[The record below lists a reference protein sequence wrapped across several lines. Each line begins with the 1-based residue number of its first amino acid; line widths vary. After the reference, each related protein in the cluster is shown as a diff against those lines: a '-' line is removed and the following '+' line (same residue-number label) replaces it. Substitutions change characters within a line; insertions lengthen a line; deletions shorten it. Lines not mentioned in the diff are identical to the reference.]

1 MTPEESYNPFVRNQT
16 IVDPKVVFTWK
27 PKAVRD
33 IKDKCI
39 IVLDT
44 NVLLIP
50 YTVGK
55 HTLGEISGVY
65 ERLAKQKRL
74 IVPAQV
80 AREFA
85 YNRVAKQ
92 SEMLQSLASTRAK
105 LVPPDLKPYPLL
117 DMLDEYSVLKEN
129 VSEARSKL
137 DAAQETLKKLIEK
150 LSSAE
155 WDDPVSDVYSRVLGG
170 SIHDIEIDE
179 QKLKDDLKYRFDH
192 KIPPG
197 YKDAAKEDSGVGDL
211 LIWKTILDIGST
223 RNSDLM
229 FVTGEEKSDWWH
241 LFEKRPLAIR
251 HELVEEYRRVSGGK
265 TFQMLKLSDLLE
277 LFNVPE
283 EVVTEVKGSE
293 LEEIQKAP
301 ATIRHSDRLASEARW
316 RQRAGHTGSL
326 EYLLSDRIIRCLT
339 SQFEADEYPRAIGNR
354 FDLVL
359 RSKRGASF
367 DYLVNVRSIH
377 NVREMNELHKFDN
390 SPAYFVENYF
400 NESGR
405 YALYISIFIS
415 EDPSTFETLPD
426 TPFFVDFRLGL
437 ANGLNSSIL
446 RGSYVLYAM
455 DFDHLVN
462 LDCRTI
468 SGMFPLMER

>member
-1 MTPEESYNPFVRNQT
+1 
-16 IVDPKVVFTWK
+16 
-27 PKAVRD
+27 
-33 IKDKCI
+33 
-39 IVLDT
+39 
-44 NVLLIP
+44 
-50 YTVGK
+50 
-55 HTLGEISGVY
+55 
-65 ERLAKQKRL
+65 
-74 IVPAQV
+74 
-80 AREFA
+80 
-85 YNRVAKQ
+85 
-92 SEMLQSLASTRAK
+92 MLQSLAAARAK
-105 LVPPDLKPYPLL
+105 LVPPDLKPYPLI
-117 DMLDEYSVLKEN
+117 DILDEYRVLKEN

-179 QKLKDDLKYRFDH
+179 QKVKDDLEYRFKH

-251 HELVEEYRRVSGGK
+251 HELIEEYRRVSDGK

-293 LEEIQKAP
+293 QEEIQKAP
-301 ATIRHSDRLASEARW
+301 TTIRHPDRLTPEARW

-326 EYLLSDRIIRCLT
+326 EYLLSDRISGCLA
-339 SQFEADEYPRAIGNR
+339 SQFETDEYPRAIGSR
-354 FDLVL
+354 FDMVL
-359 RSKRGASF
+359 RSRRGVGL
-367 DYLVNVRSIH
+367 DYLINVRSIH
-377 NVREMNELHKFDN
+377 NFWEMNQLRNIDSSPTRSVDN
-390 SPAYFVENYF
+390 YIKK
-400 NESGR
+400 SGR
-405 YALYISIFIS
+405 HALYINIFIS
-415 EDPSTFETLPD
+415 EDRSNIVPLSE

-437 ANGLNSSIL
+437 AKELNSSIM
-446 RGSYVLYAM
+446 RDSYVLYAM
-455 DFDHLVN
+455 DFEELVN
-462 LDCRTI
+462 LDCSTI
-468 SGMFPLMER
+468 SGMFPLME